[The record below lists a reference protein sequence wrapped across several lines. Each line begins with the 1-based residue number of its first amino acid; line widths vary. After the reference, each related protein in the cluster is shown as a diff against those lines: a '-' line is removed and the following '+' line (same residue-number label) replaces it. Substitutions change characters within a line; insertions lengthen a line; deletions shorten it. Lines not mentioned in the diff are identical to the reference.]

1 MKWSN
6 TWLLM
11 GLMLVLF
18 SRQMTAQNQNLS
30 NSLDIKLT
38 SFNEIKP
45 TFPGYEQIKTEQKHL
60 TDATEKQWAKNDF
73 FFDEELDKYF
83 PQKGSHSYFNIYLG
97 LNNWIEGNDL
107 PSSSAPYSLKPIN
120 SWFLGV
126 SFDNVSRIFG
136 PLYFNY
142 GIGVSYLDYSFE
154 NTRIQVIKTDDALFF
169 NEIENISGRKSKI
182 NVGYLNAHFVP
193 TFSFGKYSSFRF
205 GLGVYGGYRIDSN
218 SKMKFD
224 DANGE
229 KQKQKIND
237 SLHIQ
242 SFKYGLRAQIGW
254 RDFDLFMLYDLHEFF
269 EEEVL
274 APRLT
279 PITFGIIF

>member
-1 MKWSN
+1 MKWLN
-6 TWLLM
+6 TCFLT
-11 GLMLVLF
+11 GLVLVLF
-18 SRQMTAQNQNLS
+18 SEQAKAQNQNMT
-30 NSLDIKLT
+30 NSLDVQYASTWKT
-38 SFNEIKP
+38 QTTHFDFNPASPPIQESSVS
-45 TFPGYEQIKTEQKHL
+45 
-60 TDATEKQWAKNDF
+60 TEKAWKSQDLFEEDF
-73 FFDEELDKYF
+73 DSYF
-83 PQKGSHSYFNIYLG
+83 PHKGSYSSFNIYVG
-97 LNNWIEGNDL
+97 LNNWLEGNDL
-107 PSSSAPYSLKPIN
+107 PNSSAPYSLKPIN
-120 SWFLGV
+120 SWFIGV
-126 SFDNVSRIFG
+126 SFDNVSRILG

-154 NTRIQVIKTDDALFF
+154 NTRIQVIKTDDALLFD
-169 NEIENISGRKSKI
+169 EVENISGRKSKI

-254 RDFDLFMLYDLHEFF
+254 RNFDLFMLYDLHEFF